1 MECITVLPQC
11 RRGIDLRAHRAECQA
26 SRLGVD
32 PSRAL
37 SLRTISRS
45 LHSGASRTL
54 HRTFTTTAPRRSATP
69 SLITSGSSTLRKHR
83 TRSVRQPWAGSLLSQ
98 TTTLTTSSR
107 T

>member
-54 HRTFTTTAPRRSATP
+54 HRTFTTTAPRRS